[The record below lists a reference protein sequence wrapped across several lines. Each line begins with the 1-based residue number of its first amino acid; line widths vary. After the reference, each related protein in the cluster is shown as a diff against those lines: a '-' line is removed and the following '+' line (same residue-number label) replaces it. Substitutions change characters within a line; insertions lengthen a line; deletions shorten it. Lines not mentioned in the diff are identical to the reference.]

1 MKHPFHTLYYTGLAV
16 LISIFLFSGLLI
28 SNIPNIL
35 ELLPKNK
42 TPKINTDV
50 VINPT
55 VLETTISKPFVGLN
69 IPKVENKEI
78 TKTEILK
85 SNTEDT
91 NSTHN
96 KMNGETSNTSNN
108 QDTSQGITDTI

>member
-42 TPKINTDV
+42 TPKVNSNV
-50 VINPT
+50 VLNPM
-55 VLETTISKPFVGLN
+55 VLKTSTPKPFVGLN
-69 IPKVENKEI
+69 NPKVEKKEI

-96 KMNGETSNTSNN
+96 KMNNETSNTSNN

>member
-1 MKHPFHTLYYTGLAV
+1 MKHPFYTLYYTGLTI
-16 LISIFLFSGLLI
+16 LISLSLFGGLLI
-28 SNIPNIL
+28 CNLSNIVDLI
-35 ELLPKNK
+35 PKK
-42 TPKINTDV
+42 QTPKINTDV

-96 KMNGETSNTSNN
+96 KMNNETSNTSNN